1 MNNSGYDDDGL
12 NIFDV
17 NPIEEA
23 INSNENTVKT
33 FGNQT
38 IGGDK
43 VFTGTVTLENEI
55 IHNSTSF
62 STEDGIIEQLKGN
75 TGDLLDYG
83 NYAVYNDGVSTKY
96 KGIIN
101 KKQTDKFYVFHNQ
114 TNQPTTSLNLGTQNL
129 GTIIVREPVEDDEVA
144 TKKYVETHGGG
155 NYLPL
160 SGGTMS
166 GNINMNSNSLN
177 DVYFLKFN
185 GQWNRSYITFKDEN
199 KLTMGSWNTSNQDIE
214 PFIHLNDFA
223 GNKLIELMK
232 DIDLHGDINVKNNKR
247 ITGLQTPVG
256 NSEPATKGYADGL
269 ANSKLSLSGGTISGN
284 LGITGQLN
292 LNGQITE
299 GCQ

>member
-38 IGGDK
+38 IAGDK

-83 NYAVYNDGVSTKY
+83 NYAVFNDGVSTKY

-101 KKQTDKFYVFHNQ
+101 K
-114 TNQPTTSLNLGTQNL
+114 TN
-129 GTIIVREPVEDDEVA
+129 
-144 TKKYVETHGGG
+144 
-155 NYLPL
+155 
-160 SGGTMS
+160 
-166 GNINMNSNSLN
+166 
-177 DVYFLKFN
+177 
-185 GQWNRSYITFKDEN
+185 W
-199 KLTMGSWNTSNQDIE
+199 
-214 PFIHLNDFA
+214 
-223 GNKLIELMK
+223 
-232 DIDLHGDINVKNNKR
+232 
-247 ITGLQTPVG
+247 
-256 NSEPATKGYADGL
+256 
-269 ANSKLSLSGGTISGN
+269 
-284 LGITGQLN
+284 
-292 LNGQITE
+292 
-299 GCQ
+299 